1 MTAVDR
7 QTGASEK
14 VKAVNPQT
22 ERRSITHLQR
32 RWRSQSTFWAEWNS
46 DARLHL
52 QMHGDGG
59 ASVACPLKRFKHA
72 AMLRRVE
79 VPSAHVPEA
88 RLGAGLG
95 CEGTPAHC
103 TAPLKSRQP
112 VTAFP
117 HLRSSA
123 SPHH

>member
-22 ERRSITHLQR
+22 ERRSIPHLQR
-32 RWRSQSTFWAEWNS
+32 RWRSQFTFWAEWNS

-103 TAPLKSRQP
+103 TARLKSR
-112 VTAFP
+112 
-117 HLRSSA
+117 
-123 SPHH
+123 